1 MIGRDWREEALERFT
16 IENAGKPWPEH
27 RCAQLSNP
35 AAERE
40 IDAILLGDL
49 WPGVEQ
55 ALRGTRFKALVGE
68 DGDPVRTIGTLHRKL
83 VTRSLIAVIEDAED
97 PAPQSWRPWYCRFVI
112 EASIERYIVRRTT
125 ILCFPEDFEM
135 AKLTRFLQEPLMRGC
150 PPSLNWYEGFDGPG
164 AWGLEIDTGE
174 GADWGA
180 NGRAEAREA
189 IRRTV
194 SEHIGVIEAMDRLS
208 EDWRDTA
215 AFNALHRLTTG
226 ANAAY

>member
-1 MIGRDWREEALERFT
+1 MIGRDWQEEALERFT

-27 RCAQLSNP
+27 RCAYLSNP
-35 AAERE
+35 AAQRE

-68 DGDPVRTIGTLHRKL
+68 EGEPARAIETLYRAL
-83 VTRSLIAVIEDAED
+83 VTRSLIVVIEDAEHL
-97 PAPQSWRPWYCRFVI
+97 APRFWRPWYCRFVI
-112 EASIERYIVRRTT
+112 EASIERYLVHRTT
-125 ILCFPEDFEM
+125 ILSFPEDFEM
-135 AKLTRFLQEPLMRGC
+135 AKLTRILQDPLMQGC
-150 PPSLNWYEGFDGPG
+150 PPSLNWYEGFEGPG
-164 AWGLEIDTGE
+164 AYSIEIETGE

-180 NGRAEAREA
+180 NGRAEAREF
-189 IRRTV
+189 IHRTV
-194 SEHIGVIEAMDRLS
+194 AEHLGVIEAMDRLS